1 MREARIRVGIGI
13 VIVAAAAAA
22 APAARAAEGDWYVSA
37 SGGGM
42 YLEDAHN
49 RGNGNPLDFSS
60 SAKTGYAYRAAVGVY
75 DVLRDYLREY
85 TIDVSSPGIE
95 RPVRTPQHFANV
107 VGRKVVLR
115 TALDKLS
122 LNNDGGLGAAAG
134 AAPLSGSVAAS
145 GHVTAISAML
155 NAFYDYDTGSAWR
168 PYIDA
173 GIGAA
178 RLSMKN
184 VAAAG
189 VPVVNAFDSVF
200 AYQLGLGIGY
210 EVTKSL
216 TLALDYRY
224 FTTLDPTFR
233 DAAGNS
239 FNSEFTSHNLSLGIR
254 YRF

>member
-1 MREARIRVGIGI
+1 MGEARTGLGI
-13 VIVAAAAAA
+13 VVVAAVAAA
-22 APAARAAEGDWYVSA
+22 APAARAAEGDWYA
-37 SGGGM
+37 SVYGGGM

-49 RGNGNPLDFSS
+49 RGNGNPLNFDS
-60 SAKTGYAYRAAVGVY
+60 SAKIGQAYRAAVGVY
-75 DVLRDYLREY
+75 RA
-85 TIDVSSPGIE
+85 PQ
-95 RPVRTPQHFANV
+95 VRVEGEIGYRRAS
-107 VGRKVVLR
+107 
-115 TALDKLS
+115 LDKLS
-122 LNNDGGLGAAAG
+122 FTNDGGLGAAAG
-134 AAPLSGSVAAS
+134 MAPLAAGSASAS

-155 NAFYDYDTGSAWR
+155 NAYYDYDTGSAWR

-184 VAAAG
+184 VAASG
-189 VPVVNAFDSVF
+189 VPVVNAFDTVF

-224 FTTLDPTFR
+224 FTTLDPTFK
-233 DAAGNS
+233 DAAGTS

>member
-1 MREARIRVGIGI
+1 MGEARIRVGIGI
-13 VIVAAAAAA
+13 VIVAAAAAV

-75 DVLRDYLREY
+75 RA
-85 TIDVSSPGIE
+85 PQ
-95 RPVRTPQHFANV
+95 VRV
-107 VGRKVVLR
+107 EGEVGYRR
-115 TALDKLS
+115 AGLDKLS
-122 LNNDGGLGAAAG
+122 LNNDGGLGAASG

-189 VPVVNAFDSVF
+189 VPVVNAFDNVF

>member
-1 MREARIRVGIGI
+1 MGEARIRVGIGI

-75 DVLRDYLREY
+75 RA
-85 TIDVSSPGIE
+85 PQ
-95 RPVRTPQHFANV
+95 VRVEGEIGYRRA
-107 VGRKVVLR
+107 G
-115 TALDKLS
+115 LDKLS